1 MPKHYIAQYIEA
13 SRQTTIELVQQ
24 IKTGNEITHVEF

>member
-1 MPKHYIAQYIEA
+1 MHKFHIAQYIEE
-13 SRQTTIELVQQ
+13 SRQTIIELVEK

>member
-1 MPKHYIAQYIEA
+1 MHKSHIAQYIEE

-24 IKTGNEITHVEF
+24 IKTDNEIIQVEF

>member
-1 MPKHYIAQYIEA
+1 MHKFHIAQYIEE
-13 SRQTTIELVQQ
+13 SRQTIIGLVQQ